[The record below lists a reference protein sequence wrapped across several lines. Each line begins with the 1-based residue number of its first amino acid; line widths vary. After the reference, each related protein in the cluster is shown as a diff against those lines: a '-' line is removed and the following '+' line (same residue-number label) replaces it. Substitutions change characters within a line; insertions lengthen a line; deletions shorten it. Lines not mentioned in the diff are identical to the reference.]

1 MKPLLIEH
9 TLFEGKISE
18 DQNGKFL
25 VKGVLQRADAANQNN
40 RIYPMAILMREAKK
54 YDVLINE
61 RRALG

>member
-25 VKGVLQRADAANQNN
+25 VKGVLQRADAPNQNN
-40 RIYPMAILMREAKK
+40 RIYL
-54 YDVLINE
+54 NE
-61 RRALG
+61 RGKEVRCID